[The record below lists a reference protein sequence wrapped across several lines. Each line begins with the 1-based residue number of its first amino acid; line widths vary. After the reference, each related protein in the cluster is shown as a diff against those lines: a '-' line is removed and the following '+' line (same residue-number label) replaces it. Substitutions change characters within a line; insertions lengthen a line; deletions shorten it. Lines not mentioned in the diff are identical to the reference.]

1 MKKVVREQK
10 IRGSKA
16 RCLELTSMAP
26 DYVAAIMKEV
36 ASPFAEIDPEHDIWM
51 PKGFF
56 DSKEAKLDKCALF
69 LPADIRRTLTEWWLE
84 FPRGANTPNW
94 DIVSTCMIAGKPGL
108 IAVEA
113 KANDGETKVEGK
125 SEGASLHSKANHKR
139 IGSAIAEANAGLNS
153 IIPGWSLSR
162 DTHYQLCN
170 RFAWTWKIASLG
182 VPVVLVYLGFLNAS
196 EMADVGQPFD
206 SSLSWEKHIRDHSK
220 SIVPESAWG
229 KRLQTGAT
237 PMFAVIAS
245 LELECAS

>member
-1 MKKVVREQK
+1 MIMKKVVREQK

-94 DIVSTCMIAGKPGL
+94 DIVSTCM
-108 IAVEA
+108 
-113 KANDGETKVEGK
+113 
-125 SEGASLHSKANHKR
+125 
-139 IGSAIAEANAGLNS
+139 
-153 IIPGWSLSR
+153 
-162 DTHYQLCN
+162 
-170 RFAWTWKIASLG
+170 
-182 VPVVLVYLGFLNAS
+182 
-196 EMADVGQPFD
+196 M
-206 SSLSWEKHIRDHSK
+206 
-220 SIVPESAWG
+220 G
-229 KRLQTGAT
+229 KRKLKARARVQVCIQRRITSGSV
-237 PMFAVIAS
+237 PQ
-245 LELECAS
+245 